1 MAAINPRE
9 RRLTRLAYRAL
20 AIGFNKAHLGAG
32 WVRHFGERANRL
44 FEAALKE
51 WGHAEYR

>member
-1 MAAINPRE
+1 MTAISDRE

-32 WVRHFGERANRL
+32 WIRHFGDRADCL
-44 FEAALKE
+44 FGLALDE
-51 WGHAEYR
+51 WQRHA

>member
-1 MAAINPRE
+1 MPAINPRE

-20 AIGFNKAHLGAG
+20 AIGFNKAHLGER

-51 WGHAEYR
+51 WSHA